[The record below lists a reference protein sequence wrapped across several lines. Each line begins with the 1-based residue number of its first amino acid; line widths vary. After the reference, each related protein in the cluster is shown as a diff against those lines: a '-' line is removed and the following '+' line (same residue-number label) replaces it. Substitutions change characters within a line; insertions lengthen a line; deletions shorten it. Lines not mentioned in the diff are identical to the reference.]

1 MTGRKMLQKTLIA
14 SVVCLGLGAC
24 GSSSNSTAPI
34 IPSPQ
39 PAPNVDYQEML
50 QAAVNSGV
58 PGVVMAI
65 ESPEIDF
72 IGAAGVADIDTQAP
86 MQTYHQ
92 MPTGSS
98 GKKATALL
106 VAMLHEEGMLDMDD
120 PISTWLPTTILSRIE
135 NSESMTLRQLL
146 NHTAG
151 VWDYLGD
158 GSSDEWF
165 EAIIDDPTSVKTDIF
180 ALQFALDQPAYF
192 APGEAFNYSNTGYL
206 LAGLILDEVLGE
218 HHHTA
223 MRERLFIGLGMNNT
237 YYNGLEKDM
246 GSIISGYAEF
256 DDEIENTKFIY
267 ENIGVADAPLVSTV
281 EDMSLLLRAIVSE
294 NSNLDSAITEH
305 LFASNRLVQVNSE
318 TQYGLGIF
326 YQNINGKDVYHHGGG
341 DPGYITENYYVAD
354 SDLTLTVF
362 FNCSGY
368 EDCQAPAA
376 NFMNSVLV
384 TIFEVN

>member
-1 MTGRKMLQKTLIA
+1 MINIKVFQKTMLA
-14 SVVCLGLGAC
+14 SVVCLGLAAC
-24 GSSSNSTAPI
+24 GSSSDPNSSI
-34 IPSPQ
+34 IPTPKPTPSG
-39 PAPNVDYQEML
+39 DYQDML
-50 QAAVNSGV
+50 QAAVDSGV

-65 ESPEIDF
+65 ESPEINF
-72 IGAAGVADIDTQAP
+72 IGAAGVADLDTLEP

-106 VAMLHEEGMLDMDD
+106 VAMLHEEGMLDMDY
-120 PISTWLPTTILSRIE
+120 PISTWLPSTILSRIE

-151 VWDYLGD
+151 LWDYLDD
-158 GSSDEWF
+158 GSSDKWF
-165 EAIIDDPTSVKTDIF
+165 EAIIDNPTSVKTDIF

-206 LAGLILDEVLGE
+206 LAGLILDEILGE
-218 HHHTA
+218 HHHNA

-281 EDMSLLLRAIVSE
+281 EDMSILLRAIVSE
-294 NSNLDSAITEH
+294 NSSLDSEVTDH
-305 LFASNRLVQVNSE
+305 LFANNRLVQVNSE

-326 YQNINGKDVYHHGGG
+326 YQKINGKDVYHHGGG

-368 EDCQAPAA
+368 QACQAPAA
-376 NFMNSVLV
+376 NFMNNVLA
-384 TIFEVN
+384 TIFEDN

>member
-1 MTGRKMLQKTLIA
+1 MISMKVLQKTMIA
-14 SVVCLGLGAC
+14 SVVCLGLAAC
-24 GSSSNSTAPI
+24 GSSNDSNAPN
-34 IPSPQ
+34 IPNPQ
-39 PAPNVDYQEML
+39 PIPTVDYQDML

-65 ESPEIDF
+65 ESPEINF

-106 VAMLHEEGMLDMDD
+106 VAMLHEEGMLNMDNQ
-120 PISTWLPTTILSRIE
+120 ISTWLPSAILSRIE
-135 NSESMTLRQLL
+135 NSDTMTLRQLL

-151 VWDYLGD
+151 VWDYLDD

-165 EAIIDDPTSVKTDIF
+165 EAIINDPLSLKTDSF
-180 ALQFALDQPAYF
+180 ALQFAFDQPAYF
-192 APGEAFNYSNTGYL
+192 TPGEAFNYSNTGYL

-218 HHHTA
+218 HHHNA

-246 GSIISGYAEF
+246 GNIISGYAEF
-256 DDEIENTKFIY
+256 DDEIENTKFVY

-281 EDMSLLLRAIVSE
+281 EDMSILLRAIVSD
-294 NSNLDSAITEH
+294 NSSLDNAITDH
-305 LFASNRLVQVNSE
+305 LFANNRLVQVNSD

-326 YQNINGKDVYHHGGG
+326 YQQINGKDVYHHGGG

-368 EDCQAPAA
+368 AACQVPAA
-376 NFMNSVLV
+376 TFMNGVLE
-384 TIFEVN
+384 TIFEDN

>member
-1 MTGRKMLQKTLIA
+1 MIDINVFQKTMIA
-14 SVVCLGLGAC
+14 SVVCLGLAAC
-24 GSSSNSTAPI
+24 GSSSDSSAPI

-39 PAPNVDYQEML
+39 PEPTADYQDML

-58 PGVVMAI
+58 PGIVMAI
-65 ESPEIDF
+65 ESPEINF

-106 VAMLHEEGMLDMDD
+106 VAMLHEEGVLNMDNS
-120 PISTWLPTTILSRIE
+120 ISTWLPTTILSRIE

-151 VWDYLGD
+151 VWDYLD
-158 GSSDEWF
+158 NGSSEEWF
-165 EAIIDDPTSVKTDIF
+165 EAIINDPTSVKTDIF
-180 ALQFALDQPAYF
+180 ALQFALDRPAYF
-192 APGEAFNYSNTGYL
+192 APGDAFNYSNTGYL
-206 LAGLILDEVLGE
+206 LAGLILDKVLGT

-246 GSIISGYAEF
+246 GSIISGYTEF
-256 DDEIENTKFIY
+256 DGEIENTKFIY
-267 ENIGVADAPLVSTV
+267 ENTGVADAPLVSTV
-281 EDMSLLLRAIVSE
+281 EDMSLLLRAIVGE
-294 NSNLDSAITEH
+294 NSTLDTAITEH
-305 LFASNRLVQVNSE
+305 LFASNRLVQVNNE

-341 DPGYITENYYVAD
+341 DPGFITENYYVAD

-368 EDCQAPAA
+368 EACQVPAA
-376 NFMNSVLV
+376 NFTNSVLE
-384 TIFEVN
+384 TIFEDH

>member
-1 MTGRKMLQKTLIA
+1 MINIKVFQKTMLA
-14 SVVCLGLGAC
+14 SVVCLGLAAC
-24 GSSSNSTAPI
+24 GSSGDSNSSI
-34 IPSPQ
+34 IPTPQ
-39 PAPNVDYQEML
+39 PAPSGNYQDML
-50 QAAVNSGV
+50 QAAVDSGV
-58 PGVVMAI
+58 PGVIMAI
-65 ESPEIDF
+65 ESPEINF
-72 IGAAGVADIDTQAP
+72 IGAAGVADLDTLEP

-106 VAMLHEEGMLDMDD
+106 VAMLHEEGMLDMDN
-120 PISTWLPTTILSRIE
+120 PISTWLPSTILSRIE

-151 VWDYLGD
+151 VWDYLDD

-165 EAIIDDPTSVKTDIF
+165 EAIIDDPSSVKTDIF
-180 ALQFALDQPAYF
+180 ALQFALDQTAYF

-218 HHHTA
+218 HHHNA
-223 MRERLFIGLGMNNT
+223 MRERLFVGLGMNNT
-237 YYNGLEKDM
+237 YYNGLEKDK
-246 GSIISGYAEF
+246 GSIISGYTEF
-256 DDEIENTKFIY
+256 DDEIENTKFVY

-281 EDMSLLLRAIVSE
+281 EDMSLLLRAIVSDD
-294 NSNLDSAITEH
+294 SHLDNAITEH
-305 LFASNRLVQVNSE
+305 LFANDRLVQVNSE

-368 EDCQAPAA
+368 EACQAPAA
-376 NFMNSVLV
+376 DLMNKVLQ
-384 TIFEVN
+384 TIFEDN

>member
-1 MTGRKMLQKTLIA
+1 MKGIRVLQKTMFA
-14 SVVCLGLGAC
+14 SVVCLGLAAC
-24 GSSSNSTAPI
+24 GSSSDSQAPI

-39 PAPNVDYQEML
+39 PVPTADYQDML
-50 QAAVNSGV
+50 QAAVDAGV

-65 ESPEIDF
+65 ESPEINF
-72 IGAAGVADIDTQAP
+72 LGAAGVADIDTQAP

-106 VAMLHEEGMLDMDD
+106 VAMLHEEGVLDMDNT
-120 PISTWLPTTILSRIE
+120 ISTWLPNTILSRIE

-151 VWDYLGD
+151 VWDYLD
-158 GSSDEWF
+158 EDSSDEWF

-192 APGEAFNYSNTGYL
+192 APGDAFNYSNTGYL
-206 LAGLILDEVLGE
+206 LAGLILDEVLGT

-246 GSIISGYAEF
+246 GSIISGYTEF
-256 DDEIENTKFIY
+256 GDEIENTKFIY

-294 NSNLDSAITEH
+294 NSTLDTAITEH

-368 EDCQAPAA
+368 EACQGPAA
-376 NFMNSVLV
+376 NFMNGVLES
-384 TIFEVN
+384 IFEEN